1 MNEEIGV
8 RRIGFAEGRTD
19 VARDLAAGTDRGPGV
34 KVDANVFARVLV
46 GATFHERDAIGDV
59 DGGEP
64 RGVGGEFVE
73 ASAFKSQGADAKIDA
88 RVADFHHLFG
98 RELIG
103 FGTCPGRHERVDL
116 EIGPGNVLDKIT

>member
-59 DGGEP
+59 DGGESW
-64 RGVGGEFVE
+64 GVGREFVE
-73 ASAFKSQGADAKIDA
+73 AGAFKSQGADTKIDA

-98 RELIG
+98 REFIG